1 MGKHS
6 LLPVDRVNSDCG
18 KRVNGKRKK
27 GEWEK
32 GKGLEVGEGIDAF
45 DLLVSRGFYEDEIAR
60 FNAV

>member
-6 LLPVDRVNSDCG
+6 LLPVDRVNSGCG
-18 KRVNGKRKK
+18 KWEK
-27 GEWEK
+27 GEWAK

-45 DLLVSRGFYEDEIAR
+45 DLLVSRGYYEDVIAR